1 MISIDYI
8 VYGGVKGMITLFDK
22 VHIIKLIEDEG
33 LSIRAASRKTGKDR
47 KTITRYYNEYLELKE
62 KLEKTDCEIQAR
74 DLQNAIIEK
83 PNYTKRDRVNRKW
96 TKEMDEFMDYH
107 LELENDRNIK
117 FGINHK
123 QRLTNVM
130 MHELM
135 LESGLDI
142 GLTTVRNN
150 MIEKRKK
157 LQEVFIRQTYLPG
170 QRFEFDYGEVQL
182 MINMKKTKLY
192 LAVISSPYSDYRTAY
207 LYTNQNQKTFL
218 DAHNRLFDEI
228 GGIPQEIVYDN
239 MRNVVTKFIGRSEK
253 QLNEKLVQLAF
264 YYGFNI
270 NVTNCFSGNEKGHV
284 EGSVKYI
291 RNKVFTTHYEFDSI
305 EAAQDRLQT
314 KLIELNKKSKIEEE
328 KKHLNKMIKPLD
340 LSEVRIQKVNK
351 YSTVR
356 VENDFYSVPETLVGK
371 KVTVKNYMNDLEVFY
386 NHNLV
391 CRHNKKDGELEYVI
405 DITHFLQTFKCKP
418 GALKNSEALLNNPD
432 LKSIFDKYY
441 STQPKYF
448 IEILAENKNKNSEI
462 LNEILLN
469 NHSPSA
475 KSKEIESNIQKAA
488 SSQLEQYTKM
498 MLRRMN

>member
-1 MISIDYI
+1 
-8 VYGGVKGMITLFDK
+8 MITLFDK

-33 LSIRAASRKTGKDR
+33 LSIRAVSRKTGRDR
-47 KTITRYYNEYLELKE
+47 KTITKYYNEYLDLKE
-62 KLEKTDCEIQAR
+62 KLEKTDCDIEAR
-74 DLQNAIIEK
+74 DLQNSIIEK
-83 PNYTKRDRVNRKW
+83 PTYTKRKRVNRKW
-96 TKEMDEFMDYH
+96 SKEMDDFMDHH
-107 LELENDRNIK
+107 LELENDRSVK

-123 QRLTNVM
+123 QKLTNVM

-135 LESGLDI
+135 LEAGFDI
-142 GLTTVRNN
+142 GISTVRIN
-150 MIEKRKK
+150 MIEKRQKIK
-157 LQEVFIRQTYLPG
+157 EVFIRQTYLPG
-170 QRFEFDYGEVQL
+170 QRFEFDYGEVLL
-182 MINMKKTKLY
+182 MINREKVKMY

-207 LYTNQNQKTFL
+207 LYNNQNQKTFL
-218 DAHNRLFDEI
+218 DAHNRLFEEI
-228 GGIPQEIVYDN
+228 GGIPQEMVYDN
-239 MRNVVTKFIGRSEK
+239 MRNVVTKFIGRNEK
-253 QLNEKLVQLAF
+253 QLNKKLVQLAF

-305 EAAQDRLQT
+305 EDAEKRLKT
-314 KLIELNKKSKIEEE
+314 KLVELNEKSNIEEE
-328 KKHLNKMIKPLD
+328 KMHLSKMIKPLD
-340 LSEVRIQKVNK
+340 LSEVRNQKVNK

-391 CRHNKKDGELEYVI
+391 CRHNKKDGELDYVI

-448 IEILAENKNKNSEI
+448 IEILAENKNKSSKE
-462 LNEILLN
+462 LNTILLS
-469 NHSPSA
+469 NHSPKA

-488 SSQLEQYTKM
+488 NSQLEQYTKM
-498 MLRRMN
+498 MIRRMS